1 MKTYNKIEMTVET
14 AAVDMDGC
22 LMVLEVGDVLAVVR
36 NIANHCFT
44 IRLNEIGEQDVKV
57 TSHMASTL
65 CINNMAKIYE
75 EKKNDY

>member
-36 NIANHCFT
+36 NTANHCFV